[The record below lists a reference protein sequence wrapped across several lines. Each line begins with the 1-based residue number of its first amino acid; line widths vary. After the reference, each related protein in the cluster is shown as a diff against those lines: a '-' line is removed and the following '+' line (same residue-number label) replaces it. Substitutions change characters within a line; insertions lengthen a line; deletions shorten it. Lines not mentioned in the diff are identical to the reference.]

1 MSSRVFP
8 STECQMILSHGT
20 AHPPSMAIS
29 LKKEIEIWK
38 GNEIMG
44 MDNED
49 IGRWLLQILAIDSL
63 TATA

>member
-8 STECQMILSHGT
+8 STECHMSHGT